1 MAKRL
6 VVVGG
11 GAAGMSAASAA
22 RRTDRELEIAVL
34 ESGPFPSYGVC
45 GIPYYLS
52 GVVPDAQSLVSYP
65 AEEFRERRRIDLRL
79 ETSVSSID
87 LMGRRVTTGAGEVLD
102 FDRLVLALG
111 ARPIVPRIPGVA
123 HPRVVT
129 VRRLDDAIALR
140 AMLGEVRRAVV
151 VGAGYVG
158 LEMAESLCESGIRV
172 TVVDRLPR
180 VMSTL
185 DVDVAEIVEEEV
197 RRHAE
202 LVLSSSLVAIH
213 ARGDELTV
221 ELADRSI
228 DTDLVVLALGVQPQ
242 TELVSGQV
250 EMTAGGALLVN
261 SMMSTSVSGVF
272 AAGDCVALPH
282 RVLRAP
288 AYVPLGPAANK
299 TGRVAGTVAAGGSAS
314 FGGIVGTAV
323 AKVFDLTVAHTGL
336 TLADASKAGMSA
348 MATDVTAKSRAK
360 YYPGAEPLRVR
371 LVHTASGQVLGAQI
385 VGRDGAAQRI
395 DVIAAALHGGMTVD
409 DVASLDLAYAPPYSP
424 VYDPITQAAAA
435 AQVAMAKAAAAAQV
449 AMATAA
455 AG

>member
-22 RRTDRELEIAVL
+22 RRTDHELEITVL

-65 AEEFRERRRIDLRL
+65 VEEFRKRRRIDLRL
-79 ETSVSSID
+79 ETPVTSID
-87 LMGRRVTTGAGEVLD
+87 LKGRQVTTEAGERLD
-102 FDRLVLALG
+102 FDRLVFALG
-111 ARPIVPRIPGVA
+111 ARPIVPRIPGID

-140 AMLGEVRRAVV
+140 ASLGDVRRAVV

-158 LEMAESLCESGIRV
+158 LEMAESLCESGIQV

-185 DVDVAEIVEEEV
+185 DIVVAEIVEQEV

-202 LVLSSSLVAIH
+202 LILSSALEAIH
-213 ARGDELTV
+213 SRADELTV
-221 ELADRSI
+221 EFTDSSI
-228 DTDLVVLALGVQPQ
+228 DTDLVVLALGVQPRS
-242 TELVSGQV
+242 ELVSGQA
-250 EMTAGGALLVN
+250 EMTSGGALLVD
-261 SMMSTSVSGVF
+261 STMSTSAPGIF
-272 AAGDCVALPH
+272 AAGDCVALAH
-282 RVLRAP
+282 RVLKAP

-323 AKVFDLTVAHTGL
+323 VKVFDLTVAHTGL
-336 TLADASKAGMSA
+336 TLADASAAGMSA

-371 LVHTASGQVLGAQI
+371 LVHTNAGQVLGAQI

-395 DVIAAALHGGMTVD
+395 DVIAAALHAGMTID
-409 DVASLDLAYAPPYSP
+409 DVADLDLAYAPPYSP

-435 AQVAMAKAAAAAQV
+435 AQVAMAKAKAR
-449 AMATAA
+449 
-455 AG
+455 

>member
-1 MAKRL
+1 
-6 VVVGG
+6 
-11 GAAGMSAASAA
+11 MSAASAA
-22 RRTDRELEIAVL
+22 RRTDGRLEITVL

-79 ETSVSSID
+79 ESPVASID
-87 LMGRRVTTGAGEVLD
+87 LKGRRLTTESGERLD
-102 FDRLVLALG
+102 FDGLVLALG
-111 ARPIVPRIPGVA
+111 ARPIVPRVPGVG

-140 AMLGEVRRAVV
+140 ASLGDVRHAVV

-172 TVVDRLPR
+172 TVIDRLPR

-185 DVDVAEIVEEEV
+185 DLEIAEIVEQEV
-197 RRHAE
+197 RRNAE
-202 LVLSSSLVAIH
+202 LILSSPLMAVH
-213 ARGDELTV
+213 ARGDGLTV
-221 ELADRSI
+221 ETAERSL

-242 TELVSGQV
+242 TGLVSGQA
-250 EMTAGGALLVN
+250 EMTSAGALLVD
-261 SMMSTSVSGVF
+261 SKMSTSVEGVF
-272 AAGDCVALPH
+272 AAGDCVALQH
-282 RVLRAP
+282 RVLKAP

-299 TGRVAGTVAAGGSAS
+299 TGRVAGTVAAGGLAS

-323 AKVFDLTVAHTGL
+323 AKVFGLTVAHTGL
-336 TLADASKAGMSA
+336 TLADAKAAGMKA

-371 LVHTASGQVLGAQI
+371 LVHTAVGQVLGAQI

-395 DVIAAALHGGMTVD
+395 DIIAAALHGGMTID

-435 AQVAMAKAAAAAQV
+435 AQVAMEKVGAR
-449 AMATAA
+449 
-455 AG
+455 

>member
-22 RRTDRELEIAVL
+22 RRTDPELEITVL

-79 ETSVSSID
+79 ESPVASID
-87 LMGRRVTTGAGEVLD
+87 VTSRTVATEAGELLV
-102 FDRLVLALG
+102 FDALVLSLG
-111 ARPIVPRIPGVA
+111 ARPIVPRIPGVDD
-123 HPRVVT
+123 PRVVT
-129 VRRLDDAIALR
+129 IRRLDEAIALR
-140 AMLGEVRRAVV
+140 SRLAGVRRAVV

-185 DVDVAEIVEEEV
+185 DSEVAEIVEQEV

-202 LVLSSSLVAIH
+202 LILSSSLVAIH
-213 ARGDELTV
+213 AGADELTV
-221 ELADRSI
+221 ELVDRSI

-242 TELVSGQV
+242 TELVDGQV
-250 EMTAGGALLVN
+250 EMTSAGALLVN
-261 SMMSTSVSGVF
+261 STMRTSAPAVF
-272 AAGDCVALPH
+272 AAGDCVALQH

-336 TLADASKAGMSA
+336 TLAAASAAGISA

-371 LVHTASGQVLGAQI
+371 LVHTTVGRVLGAQL

-395 DVIAAALHGGMTVD
+395 NVIAAALQGGMTID
-409 DVASLDLAYAPPYSP
+409 DVASMDLAYAPPYSP

-435 AQVAMAKAAAAAQV
+435 AQLAIAR
-449 AMATAA
+449 
-455 AG
+455 AGAR

>member
-1 MAKRL
+1 MAERL

-22 RRTDRELEIAVL
+22 RRIDPDLEITVL

-52 GVVPDAQSLVSYP
+52 GIVPEAQSLVSYP

-79 ETSVSSID
+79 ETSVVSID
-87 LMGRRVTTGAGEVLD
+87 LMAKEVVIENGGRLR
-102 FDRLVLALG
+102 FDRLVFALG
-111 ARPIVPRIPGVA
+111 ARPIIPPIPGIDD
-123 HPRVVT
+123 PRVVT

-140 AMLGEVRRAVV
+140 ARLGEVRRAVV

-158 LEMAESLCESGIRV
+158 LEMAESLCEIGIRV
-172 TVVDRLPR
+172 TVADRLPR

-185 DVDVAEIVEEEV
+185 DVDVAAIVEQEV

-202 LVLSSSLVAIH
+202 LILSTSLTAIH
-213 ARGDELTV
+213 ARGNDLTV
-221 ELADRSI
+221 EFADRTL
-228 DTDLVVLALGVQPQ
+228 DADLVVLALGVQPQ
-242 TELVSGQV
+242 TGMVSRQV
-250 EMTAGGALLVN
+250 AMTSAGALLVD
-261 SMMSTSVSGVF
+261 STMRTSVPGVF

-282 RVLRAP
+282 RILRAP

-336 TLADASKAGMSA
+336 TLAEASMAGMAA

-371 LVHTASGQVLGAQI
+371 LVHTPTGRVLGAQI

-395 DVIAAALHGGMTVD
+395 DVIAAALHGGMTID
-409 DVASLDLAYAPPYSP
+409 DVVALDLAYAPPYSP

-435 AQVAMAKAAAAAQV
+435 AQVAMAEAV
-449 AMATAA
+449 TR
-455 AG
+455 

>member
-1 MAKRL
+1 
-6 VVVGG
+6 
-11 GAAGMSAASAA
+11 MSAASAA
-22 RRTDRELEIAVL
+22 RRTDPDLTITVL
-34 ESGPFPSYGVC
+34 ESGPYPSYGVC

-52 GVVPDAQSLVSYP
+52 GVVPEAASLVSYP
-65 AEEFRERRRIDLRL
+65 AEVFRERRRIDLRL
-79 ETSVSSID
+79 ETPVAAID
-87 LMGRRVTTGAGEVLD
+87 LTGREVVTAAGE
-102 FDRLVLALG
+102 RLAYDGLVFALG
-111 ARPIVPRIPGVA
+111 ARPIVPPIPGVD

-129 VRRLDDAIALR
+129 IRRLDEAVALR

-158 LEMAESLCESGIRV
+158 LEMAESLCESGIEV

-185 DVDVAEIVEEEV
+185 DADVAEIVEEEV
-197 RRHAE
+197 RRHVE
-202 LVLSSSLVAIH
+202 LILSSSLVAIH
-213 ARGDELTV
+213 PRGDELTV

-228 DTDLVVLALGVQPQ
+228 DTDLVVLALGVRPQ
-242 TELVSGQV
+242 TELITGQA
-250 EMTAGGALLVN
+250 EMSAAGALIVN
-261 SMMSTSVSGVF
+261 STMRTSVPNVF
-272 AAGDCVALPH
+272 AAGDCVALHH

-323 AKVFDLTVAHTGL
+323 VKVFALTVAHTGL
-336 TLADASKAGMSA
+336 TLADAGAAGMSA

-371 LVHTASGQVLGAQI
+371 LVHTAAGQVLGAQL

-395 DVIAAALHGGMTVD
+395 DVIAAALHGGMTID
-409 DVASLDLAYAPPYSP
+409 DVAAFDLAYAPPYSP

-435 AQVAMAKAAAAAQV
+435 AQSAMEKAGAR
-449 AMATAA
+449 
-455 AG
+455 

>member
-22 RRTDRELEIAVL
+22 RRTDPALDISVL

-52 GVVPDAQSLVSYP
+52 GVVADAHALVSYP
-65 AEEFRERRRIDLRL
+65 AEEFRDRRRIDLRL
-79 ETSVSSID
+79 DTSVASID
-87 LMGRRVTTGAGEVLD
+87 LVGREVVTGAGERLGYEG
-102 FDRLVLALG
+102 LVLALG
-111 ARPIVPRIPGVA
+111 ARPIVPRIPGVD
-123 HPRVVT
+123 HQRVVMI
-129 VRRLDDAIALR
+129 RRLEDAIALR
-140 AMLGEVRRAVV
+140 ASLEDVRRAVV

-158 LEMAESLCESGIRV
+158 LEMAESLCESGIEV

-180 VMSTL
+180 VMATL
-185 DVDVAEIVEEEV
+185 DVEVAEIVEGEV
-197 RRHAE
+197 RRHVE
-202 LVLSSSLVAIH
+202 LILSSSLTAIQAH
-213 ARGDELTV
+213 GNELTV
-221 ELADRSI
+221 VLADRSI
-228 DTDLVVLALGVQPQ
+228 ETDLVVLALGVRPQ
-242 TELVSGQV
+242 TDLVSGQA
-250 EMTAGGALLVN
+250 EMTANGALLVDP
-261 SMMSTSVSGVF
+261 SMRTSVPGVF
-272 AAGDCVALPH
+272 AAGDCVALEH
-282 RVLRAP
+282 RVLKAP

-336 TLADASKAGMSA
+336 TLVDACAAGFSA

-371 LVHTASGQVLGAQI
+371 LVHTTTGQVLGAQL
-385 VGRDGAAQRI
+385 VGRDGAAQRV
-395 DVIAAALHGGMTVD
+395 DVIAAALHGEMFVD
-409 DVASLDLAYAPPYSP
+409 DVASMDLAYAPPYSP

-435 AQVAMAKAAAAAQV
+435 AQMAMAKAGAK
-449 AMATAA
+449 
-455 AG
+455 

>member
-1 MAKRL
+1 VAKRL

-22 RRTDRELEIAVL
+22 RRTDPELEITVL

-79 ETSVSSID
+79 ESPVASID
-87 LMGRRVTTGAGEVLD
+87 LMGQQVVTESGEVLA
-102 FDRLVLALG
+102 FDALVLALG
-111 ARPIVPRIPGVA
+111 ARPIVPRIPGVDD
-123 HPRVVT
+123 PRVVT
-129 VRRLDDAIALR
+129 IRRLDEAIALR
-140 AMLGEVRRAVV
+140 SRLAGVRRAVV
-151 VGAGYVG
+151 IGAGYVG

-185 DVDVAEIVEEEV
+185 DVEVADIVEQEV

-202 LVLSSSLVAIH
+202 LILSSSLVAIH
-213 ARGDELTV
+213 AGADGLMV
-221 ELADRSI
+221 ELEDRSI

-242 TELVSGQV
+242 TELVDGQA
-250 EMTAGGALLVN
+250 ETTSAGALLVN
-261 SMMSTSVSGVF
+261 SAMRTSAPGVF
-272 AAGDCVALPH
+272 AAGDCVALHH

-336 TLADASKAGMSA
+336 TLAAARAAGMSA

-371 LVHTASGQVLGAQI
+371 LVHTTAGLVLGAQL

-395 DVIAAALHGGMTVD
+395 DVIAAALHGGMTID
-409 DVASLDLAYAPPYSP
+409 DVASMDLAYAPPYSP

-435 AQVAMAKAAAAAQV
+435 AQAAMAKAGV
-449 AMATAA
+449 R
-455 AG
+455 

>member
-1 MAKRL
+1 MAERL

-22 RRTDRELEIAVL
+22 RRVDPDLEITVL

-52 GVVPDAQSLVSYP
+52 GVVPDARSLVSYP
-65 AEEFRERRRIDLRL
+65 AAEFRERRRIDLRL
-79 ETSVSSID
+79 ETSVVSID
-87 LMGRRVTTGAGEVLD
+87 LMGRKVVTEASGQFE
-102 FDRLVLALG
+102 FDRMVLALG
-111 ARPIVPRIPGVA
+111 ARPIVPRIPGVD

-140 AMLGEVRRAVV
+140 AKLADVRRAVV

-172 TVVDRLPR
+172 TVADRLPR

-185 DVDVAEIVEEEV
+185 DVDVAAMVEQEV

-202 LVLSSSLVAIH
+202 VVLSSALTAIH
-213 ARGDELTV
+213 ARGDDLTV
-221 ELADRSI
+221 EFADRTF
-228 DTDLVVLALGVQPQ
+228 DTDLVVLALGVKPQ
-242 TELVSGQV
+242 TEMISGQLA
-250 EMTAGGALLVN
+250 MTPAGALLVD
-261 SMMSTSVSGVF
+261 STMCTSVPDVF

-282 RVLRAP
+282 RILRAP

-336 TLADASKAGMSA
+336 TLAEASMAGMAA

-371 LVHTASGQVLGAQI
+371 LVHTPTGRVLGAQI

-395 DVIAAALHGGMTVD
+395 DVIAAALHGGMTID
-409 DVASLDLAYAPPYSP
+409 DVVALDLAYAPPYSP

-435 AQVAMAKAAAAAQV
+435 AQVAMAEAV
-449 AMATAA
+449 SR
-455 AG
+455 

>member
-1 MAKRL
+1 MTKRL

-22 RRTDRELEIAVL
+22 RRTDRELEITVL

-79 ETSVSSID
+79 ETSVTSID
-87 LMGRRVTTGAGEVLD
+87 LMGRQVTTETGERLD
-102 FDRLVLALG
+102 FDRLVFALG
-111 ARPIVPRIPGVA
+111 ARPIVPRIPGVD

-140 AMLGEVRRAVV
+140 ESLGSVRRAVV

-158 LEMAESLCESGIRV
+158 LEMAESLCESGIHV

-185 DVDVAEIVEEEV
+185 DIELAEIVEHEV
-197 RRHAE
+197 RRHSE
-202 LVLSSSLVAIH
+202 LILSSSLEAI
-213 ARGDELTV
+213 RSRDDDLTV

-242 TELVSGQV
+242 TELISGQA
-250 EMTAGGALLVN
+250 EMTPGGALLVN
-261 SMMSTSVSGVF
+261 STMSTSAPGVF

-282 RVLRAP
+282 RVLKSP

-314 FGGIVGTAV
+314 FCGIVGTAV

-336 TLADASKAGMSA
+336 TLAAATAAGMSA
-348 MATDVTAKSRAK
+348 MATDVTAKSRAR

-371 LVHTASGQVLGAQI
+371 LVHTTNGLVLGGQI

-395 DVIAAALHGGMTVD
+395 DVIAAALHGEMSID

-424 VYDPITQAAAA
+424 VYDPVTQAAAA
-435 AQVAMAKAAAAAQV
+435 AQLAMAKE
-449 AMATAA
+449 
-455 AG
+455 GHR

>member
-1 MAKRL
+1 
-6 VVVGG
+6 
-11 GAAGMSAASAA
+11 MSAASAA
-22 RRTDRELEIAVL
+22 RRTDPELEITVL

-79 ETSVSSID
+79 ESPVASID
-87 LMGRRVTTGAGEVLD
+87 VTSRTVATEAGELLD
-102 FDRLVLALG
+102 FDALVISLG
-111 ARPIVPRIPGVA
+111 ARPIVPRIPGVDD
-123 HPRVVT
+123 PRVVT
-129 VRRLDDAIALR
+129 IRRLDEAIALR
-140 AMLGEVRRAVV
+140 SRLAGVRRAVV

-185 DVDVAEIVEEEV
+185 DSEVAEIVEQEV

-202 LVLSSSLVAIH
+202 LILSSSLVAIH
-213 ARGDELTV
+213 AGADELTV
-221 ELADRSI
+221 ELVDRSI

-242 TELVSGQV
+242 TELVDGQV
-250 EMTAGGALLVN
+250 EMTSAGALLVN
-261 SMMSTSVSGVF
+261 STMRTSAPAVF
-272 AAGDCVALPH
+272 AAGDCVALQH

-336 TLADASKAGMSA
+336 TLAAASAAGISA

-371 LVHTASGQVLGAQI
+371 LVHTTVGRVLGAQL

-395 DVIAAALHGGMTVD
+395 NVIAAALQGGMTID
-409 DVASLDLAYAPPYSP
+409 DVASMDLAYAPPYSP

-435 AQVAMAKAAAAAQV
+435 AQLAIAR
-449 AMATAA
+449 
-455 AG
+455 AGAR

>member
-22 RRTDRELEIAVL
+22 RRTDPELEITVL

-79 ETSVSSID
+79 ESPVASID
-87 LMGRRVTTGAGEVLD
+87 LMGQQVVTESGEVLA
-102 FDRLVLALG
+102 FDALVLALG
-111 ARPIVPRIPGVA
+111 ARPIVPRIPGVDD
-123 HPRVVT
+123 PRVVT
-129 VRRLDDAIALR
+129 IRRLDEAIALR
-140 AMLGEVRRAVV
+140 SRLAGVRRAVV
-151 VGAGYVG
+151 IGAGYVG

-185 DVDVAEIVEEEV
+185 DVEVADIVEQEV

-202 LVLSSSLVAIH
+202 LILSSSLVAIH
-213 ARGDELTV
+213 AGADGLMV
-221 ELADRSI
+221 ELEDRSI

-242 TELVSGQV
+242 TELVDGQA
-250 EMTAGGALLVN
+250 ETTSAGALLVN
-261 SMMSTSVSGVF
+261 SAMRTSAPGVF
-272 AAGDCVALPH
+272 AAGDCVALQH

-336 TLADASKAGMSA
+336 TLAAARAAGMSA

-371 LVHTASGQVLGAQI
+371 LVHTTAGLVLGAQL

-395 DVIAAALHGGMTVD
+395 DVIAAALHGGMTID
-409 DVASLDLAYAPPYSP
+409 DVASMDLAYAPPYSP

-435 AQVAMAKAAAAAQV
+435 AQAAMAKAGV
-449 AMATAA
+449 R
-455 AG
+455 

>member
-1 MAKRL
+1 MAERL

-22 RRTDRELEIAVL
+22 RRIDPDLEITVL

-65 AEEFRERRRIDLRL
+65 AEEFREHRRIDLRL
-79 ETSVSSID
+79 ETSVMSID
-87 LMGRRVTTGAGEVLD
+87 LMDREVVTGSGGHLG
-102 FDRLVLALG
+102 FDRLVFALG
-111 ARPIVPRIPGVA
+111 ARPIIPPIPGID

-140 AMLGEVRRAVV
+140 ARLGEVRRAVV

-172 TVVDRLPR
+172 TVADRLPR

-185 DVDVAEIVEEEV
+185 DVDVAAIVEQEV

-202 LVLSSSLVAIH
+202 LILSNSLTAIH
-213 ARGDELTV
+213 ARGDDLTV
-221 ELADRSI
+221 EFADRTL
-228 DTDLVVLALGVQPQ
+228 DTDLVILALGVQPQ
-242 TELVSGQV
+242 TGMVSGQV
-250 EMTAGGALLVN
+250 EMTSAGALLVD
-261 SMMSTSVSGVF
+261 STMRTSVPGVF

-282 RVLRAP
+282 RILRAP

-299 TGRVAGTVAAGGSAS
+299 TGRIAGTVAAGGSAS

-336 TLADASKAGMSA
+336 TLAEATMAGMPA

-371 LVHTASGQVLGAQI
+371 LVHTPTGRVLGAQI

-395 DVIAAALHGGMTVD
+395 DVIAAALHGGMTID
-409 DVASLDLAYAPPYSP
+409 DVVALDLAYAPPYSP

-435 AQVAMAKAAAAAQV
+435 AQVAMAEAV
-449 AMATAA
+449 TR
-455 AG
+455 

>member
-1 MAKRL
+1 MAERL

-22 RRTDRELEIAVL
+22 RRIDPDLEITVL

-79 ETSVSSID
+79 ETSVVSID
-87 LMGRRVTTGAGEVLD
+87 LMDREVVTENGGPLG
-102 FDRLVLALG
+102 FDRLVFALG
-111 ARPIVPRIPGVA
+111 ARPVIPPIPGID

-140 AMLGEVRRAVV
+140 ARLGEVRRAVV

-172 TVVDRLPR
+172 TVADRLPR

-185 DVDVAEIVEEEV
+185 DVDVAAIVEQEV

-202 LVLSSSLVAIH
+202 LILSNSLTAIH
-213 ARGDELTV
+213 ARGDDLTV
-221 ELADRSI
+221 EFADRTL
-228 DTDLVVLALGVQPQ
+228 DTDLVILALGVQPQ
-242 TELVSGQV
+242 TGMVSGQV
-250 EMTAGGALLVN
+250 EMTSAGALLVD
-261 SMMSTSVSGVF
+261 STMRTSVPGVF

-282 RVLRAP
+282 RILRAP

-299 TGRVAGTVAAGGSAS
+299 TGRIAGTVAAGGSAS

-336 TLADASKAGMSA
+336 TLAEATMAGMPA

-371 LVHTASGQVLGAQI
+371 LVHTPTGRVLGAQI

-395 DVIAAALHGGMTVD
+395 DVIAAALHGGMTID
-409 DVASLDLAYAPPYSP
+409 DVVALDLAYAPPYSP

-435 AQVAMAKAAAAAQV
+435 AQVAMAEAV
-449 AMATAA
+449 TR
-455 AG
+455 

>member
-22 RRTDRELEIAVL
+22 RRTDPELEITVL

-79 ETSVSSID
+79 ESPVASID
-87 LMGRRVTTGAGEVLD
+87 VTSRTVATEAGELLD
-102 FDRLVLALG
+102 FDALVISLG
-111 ARPIVPRIPGVA
+111 ARPIVPRIPGVDD
-123 HPRVVT
+123 PRVVT
-129 VRRLDDAIALR
+129 IRRLDEAIALR
-140 AMLGEVRRAVV
+140 SRLAGVRRAVV

-185 DVDVAEIVEEEV
+185 DSEVAEIVEQEV

-202 LVLSSSLVAIH
+202 LILSSSLVAIH
-213 ARGDELTV
+213 AGADELTV
-221 ELADRSI
+221 ELVDRSI

-242 TELVSGQV
+242 TELVDGQV
-250 EMTAGGALLVN
+250 EMTSAGALLVN
-261 SMMSTSVSGVF
+261 STMRTSAPAVF
-272 AAGDCVALPH
+272 AAGDCVALQH

-336 TLADASKAGMSA
+336 TLAAASAAGISA

-371 LVHTASGQVLGAQI
+371 LVHTTVGRVLGAQL

-395 DVIAAALHGGMTVD
+395 NVIAAALQGGMTID
-409 DVASLDLAYAPPYSP
+409 DVASMDLAYAPPYSP

-435 AQVAMAKAAAAAQV
+435 AQLAIAR
-449 AMATAA
+449 
-455 AG
+455 AGAR

>member
-1 MAKRL
+1 MTRKL
-6 VVVGG
+6 IVVGG

-22 RRTDRELEIAVL
+22 RRTDGRLEITVL

-79 ETSVSSID
+79 ESPVASID
-87 LMGRRVTTGAGEVLD
+87 LKGRRLTTESGERLD
-102 FDRLVLALG
+102 FDGLVLALG
-111 ARPIVPRIPGVA
+111 ARPIVPRVPGID

-129 VRRLDDAIALR
+129 VRRLEDAIALR
-140 AMLGEVRRAVV
+140 ACLGDVRHAVV

-158 LEMAESLCESGIRV
+158 LEMAESLCESGIQV
-172 TVVDRLPR
+172 TVIDRLPR

-185 DVDVAEIVEEEV
+185 DLEIAEIVEQEV
-197 RRHAE
+197 RRNAE
-202 LVLSSSLVAIH
+202 LILSSPLMAVH
-213 ARGDELTV
+213 ARGNELSV
-221 ELADRSI
+221 ETAERSL

-242 TELVSGQV
+242 TGLVSGQA
-250 EMTAGGALLVN
+250 EMTSAGALLVD
-261 SMMSTSVSGVF
+261 SKMRTSVEGVF
-272 AAGDCVALPH
+272 AAGDCVALQH
-282 RVLRAP
+282 RVLKAP

-299 TGRVAGTVAAGGSAS
+299 TGRVAGTVAAGGLAS

-323 AKVFDLTVAHTGL
+323 AKVFGLTVAHTGL
-336 TLADASKAGMSA
+336 TLADAKAAGMKA

-360 YYPGAEPLRVR
+360 YYPGSEPLRVR
-371 LVHTASGQVLGAQI
+371 LVHTAVGQVLGAQI

-395 DVIAAALHGGMTVD
+395 DIIAAALHGSMTID
-409 DVASLDLAYAPPYSP
+409 DVASMDLAYAPPYSP

-435 AQVAMAKAAAAAQV
+435 AQVAMEKVGAR
-449 AMATAA
+449 
-455 AG
+455 

>member
-22 RRTDRELEIAVL
+22 RRTDSVLEITVL

-45 GIPYYLS
+45 GIPYFLS

-65 AEEFRERRRIDLRL
+65 AEEFRDRRRIDLRL
-79 ETSVSSID
+79 ESPVASIN
-87 LMGRRVTTGAGEVLD
+87 LLGKKVITESGEVLD
-102 FDRLVLALG
+102 FDALVLALG
-111 ARPIVPRIPGVA
+111 ARPIVPHIPGIDD
-123 HPRVVT
+123 PRVVT
-129 VRRLDDAIALR
+129 IRRLDEAIILR
-140 AMLGEVRRAVV
+140 FRLAGVRRAVV

-158 LEMAESLCESGIRV
+158 LEMAESLCENGIHV

-185 DVDVAEIVEEEV
+185 DVEVAEIVEQEV

-202 LVLSSSLVAIH
+202 LILSTSLVAIH
-213 ARGDELTV
+213 AGADGLTV
-221 ELADRSI
+221 EFEDCSI
-228 DTDLVVLALGVQPQ
+228 DADLVILALGVQPQ
-242 TELVSGQV
+242 TELVDGQA
-250 EMTAGGALLVN
+250 ETTSAGALVVN
-261 SMMSTSVSGVF
+261 SAMRTSAPGVF
-272 AAGDCVALPH
+272 AAGDCVALHH

-323 AKVFDLTVAHTGL
+323 TKVFDLTVAHTGL
-336 TLADASKAGMSA
+336 TLAAARVAGMSA

-371 LVHTASGQVLGAQI
+371 LVHTTAGVVLGAQL

-395 DVIAAALHGGMTVD
+395 DVIAAALHGGMTID
-409 DVASLDLAYAPPYSP
+409 DVASMDLAYAPPYSP

-435 AQVAMAKAAAAAQV
+435 AQAAIEKAGV
-449 AMATAA
+449 R
-455 AG
+455 

>member
-22 RRTDRELEIAVL
+22 RRTDPELEITVL

-79 ETSVSSID
+79 ESPVASID
-87 LMGRRVTTGAGEVLD
+87 LMGQQVVTESGEVLA
-102 FDRLVLALG
+102 FDALVLALG
-111 ARPIVPRIPGVA
+111 ARPIVPRIPGVDD
-123 HPRVVT
+123 PRVVT
-129 VRRLDDAIALR
+129 IRRLDEAIALR
-140 AMLGEVRRAVV
+140 SRLAGVRRAVV
-151 VGAGYVG
+151 IGAGYVG

-185 DVDVAEIVEEEV
+185 DVEVADIVEQEV

-202 LVLSSSLVAIH
+202 LILSSSLVAIH
-213 ARGDELTV
+213 AGADGLMV
-221 ELADRSI
+221 ELEDRSI

-242 TELVSGQV
+242 TELVDGQA
-250 EMTAGGALLVN
+250 ETTSAGALLVN
-261 SMMSTSVSGVF
+261 SAMRTSAPGVF
-272 AAGDCVALPH
+272 AAGDCVALHH

-336 TLADASKAGMSA
+336 TLAAARAAGMSA

-371 LVHTASGQVLGAQI
+371 LVHTTAGLVLGAQL

-395 DVIAAALHGGMTVD
+395 DVIAAALHGGMTID
-409 DVASLDLAYAPPYSP
+409 DVASMDLAYAPPYSP

-435 AQVAMAKAAAAAQV
+435 AQAAMAKAGV
-449 AMATAA
+449 R
-455 AG
+455 